1 MVEYYNFFV
10 CDLLLRGKA
19 ILVVFFFFFFDS
31 AVSVIIEVSNRLHV
45 VFCKI
50 FKVLGSDDF

>member
-19 ILVVFFFFFFDS
+19 ILVVFFFFDS